1 MVFVLPR
8 KFPCL
13 FRIAFAADDDG
24 YLTRCLSR
32 IAFVV
37 DVIGHTDPRKG
48 GVSSMSTGR
57 NVGSHRSPYGVGYN
71 DQTVSV
77 MKQILYDR
85 HRN

>member
-1 MVFVLPR
+1 MLPR
-8 KFPCL
+8 KYPSL
-13 FRIAFAADDDG
+13 SSVAYPADDDG
-24 YLTRCLSR
+24 HLTRVSNGQLV
-32 IAFVV
+32 A
-37 DVIGHTDPRKG
+37 DPRKG